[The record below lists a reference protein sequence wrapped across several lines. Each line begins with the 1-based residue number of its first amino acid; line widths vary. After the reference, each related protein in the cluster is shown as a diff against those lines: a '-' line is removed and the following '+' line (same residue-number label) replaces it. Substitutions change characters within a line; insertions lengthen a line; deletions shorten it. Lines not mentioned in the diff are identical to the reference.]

1 MRRGTFP
8 EHGPVPTTRRI
19 TAVVQRSTSAHRGGN
34 LEYFIGASLAL
45 SLSLLATYVGFDRD
59 RAFYPTVMIV
69 IASYYGLF
77 AVMGGSMQA
86 LILESVVMA
95 GFLLLSILGFRFN
108 LWSVVAGLCAHGVF
122 DVFHGRFISNPGV
135 PVWWPMFCLTYDIAA
150 AGYLAWLLNRSKL
163 AVKAAEQFV

>member
-1 MRRGTFP
+1 
-8 EHGPVPTTRRI
+8 
-19 TAVVQRSTSAHRGGN
+19 
-34 LEYFIGASLAL
+34 
-45 SLSLLATYVGFDRD
+45 LATYVGFDCD

-77 AVMGGSMQA
+77 VVMGGSMQA

-135 PVWWPMFCLTYDIAA
+135 PVWWPMFCLTYDIATA
-150 AGYLAWLLNRSKL
+150 EYLAWLLNRSKL